1 MGLQAQAE
9 IFGQD
14 FRDTSSVKQNRIGQK
29 GETLDGRAYRYSL
42 VGGVTLDPGKIC
54 VAETV
59 DTDATNRTVA
69 RTYVAGVTEVIVD
82 AAGAVAANRYTDGYL
97 SITDATGEGGASYL
111 VESNTVTSGAAEMT
125 VVLAEPTEV
134 ALTIDVSEASLTA
147 NPWSGVLVSIADQ
160 LDMAVGI
167 PNVSITNAEYGW
179 LQTRGVVAALADESY
194 AIGQELVIGSSVVGA
209 LEAHDAAGQQTV
221 GVAIVAGVDTEYRE
235 VYLNID

>member
-59 DTDATNRTVA
+59 D
-69 RTYVAGVTEVIVD
+69 
-82 AAGAVAANRYTDGYL
+82 
-97 SITDATGEGGASYL
+97 TDATGEGGASYL

-167 PNVSITNAEYGW
+167 
-179 LQTRGVVAALADESY
+179 
-194 AIGQELVIGSSVVGA
+194 
-209 LEAHDAAGQQTV
+209 
-221 GVAIVAGVDTEYRE
+221 
-235 VYLNID
+235 